1 MNLHSENWNLWE
13 NYKIAQHYSSQL
25 ADWVLNYAGMKPA
38 IMALCLCLP
47 LAGAEKDKP
56 LPPSQWDLKSL
67 KALAE
72 KGVAR
77 AQYELGRRYANGL
90 GVEKNKKEAVEWYRK
105 AALQGHAGGQYGLGI
120 QYMGSA
126 IEHGTYT
133 YSAVVPDIVKAL
145 AWWIL
150 AAKQGH
156 KQAIEWKPKA
166 AATLN
171 LEDNAL
177 AEALANV
184 LQNKISLLTTLS
196 RADSQKLTKLSLGFG
211 RSTFVIDDAG
221 LKEVAKLTKLKELS
235 LSGVSIT
242 DAGLKEVAKMEN
254 LTSLSLSYTAITA
267 EGITQLKK
275 ALPKCN
281 ISTPSARGSR
291 GSTSSSGS
299 SRLSP
304 R

>member
-1 MNLHSENWNLWE
+1 MNKLILTLLLILHVPL
-13 NYKIAQHYSSQL
+13 L
-25 ADWVLNYAGMKPA
+25 GADKG
-38 IMALCLCLP
+38 
-47 LAGAEKDKP
+47 KP
-56 LPPSQWDLKSL
+56 LPKDFKPLRI
-67 KALAE
+67 LAE

-184 LQNKISLLTTLS
+184 LQNKISLLATLS
-196 RADSQKLTKLSLGFG
+196 RANSQNLTSLSLGFS

-235 LSGVSIT
+235 LSGSSRGSSIT
-242 DAGLKEVAKMEN
+242 DAGFKEVAKMKNLTSLSLSGGAITEAGLKEVAKMEN
-254 LTSLSLSYTAITA
+254 LKELSLTS
-267 EGITQLKK
+267 GR
-275 ALPKCN
+275 
-281 ISTPSARGSR
+281 SSR
-291 GSTSSSGS
+291 GSSITDAG
-299 SRLSP
+299 LK
-304 R
+304 